1 MQTALPPKFFLIA
14 MTYSRK
20 KEATPLGE
28 AFQDLLK
35 SYRLE
40 DTYQEKVLLA
50 SWSKLMG
57 KTIAD
62 RTSNLY
68 IKDKKLFVKITSGPV
83 KKELQLNKSKVIA
96 LIEAEVGKGIVD
108 EVVFL

>member
-1 MQTALPPKFFLIA
+1 

-68 IKDKKLFVKITSGPV
+68 IKDKNHV
-83 KKELQLNKSKVIA
+83 NYIA
-96 LIEAEVGKGIVD
+96 LNLIWM
-108 EVVFL
+108 VVSRQLEMYSLRSFTVQTT

>member
-1 MQTALPPKFFLIA
+1 

-20 KEATPLGE
+20 KDATPLGE
-28 AFQDLLK
+28 ALQDLLK

-50 SWSKLMG
+50 SWPQLMG

-62 RTSNLY
+62 RTGNLY

-96 LIEAEVGKGIVD
+96 LIETEVGKGIVD
-108 EVVFL
+108 DVVFL

>member
-1 MQTALPPKFFLIA
+1 

-20 KEATPLGE
+20 KEASPVGE

-40 DTYQEKVLLA
+40 DTFQEKLLLA
-50 SWSKLMG
+50 SWPTLVG

-62 RTSNLY
+62 RTGNLY

-83 KKELQLNKSKVIA
+83 KKELQLNKSKVMA
-96 LIEAEVGKGIVD
+96 LIESEVGKGVVGEI
-108 EVVFL
+108 VFL

>member
-1 MQTALPPKFFLIA
+1 
-14 MTYSRK
+14 MTYPRK
-20 KEATPLGE
+20 KDATPLAD

-40 DTYQEKVLLA
+40 DTFQEKLLLA
-50 SWSKLMG
+50 SWPTLMG

>member
-1 MQTALPPKFFLIA
+1 

-68 IKDKKLFVKITSGPV
+68 IKDKKLFEKITSGPV

-96 LIEAEVGKGIVD
+96 LIETEVGKGIVD
-108 EVVFL
+108 DVVFL

>member
-1 MQTALPPKFFLIA
+1 
-14 MTYSRK
+14 MTYPRK
-20 KEATPLGE
+20 KDATPRAD

-40 DTYQEKVLLA
+40 DTFQEKLLLA
-50 SWSKLMG
+50 SWPTLMG

-62 RTSNLY
+62 RTGNLY

-83 KKELQLNKSKVIA
+83 KKELQLNKSKVMA
-96 LIEAEVGKGIVD
+96 LIETEVGKG
-108 EVVFL
+108 VVEEIIFV

>member
-1 MQTALPPKFFLIA
+1 

-20 KEATPLGE
+20 KDATPLGE
-28 AFQDLLK
+28 ALQDLLK

-50 SWSKLMG
+50 SWPQLMG

-62 RTSNLY
+62 RTGNLY

-83 KKELQLNKSKVIA
+83 KKELQLNKSR
-96 LIEAEVGKGIVD
+96 
-108 EVVFL
+108 

>member
-1 MQTALPPKFFLIA
+1 LIP
-14 MTYSRK
+14 MTYPRK
-20 KEATPLGE
+20 KDAAPMAD

-35 SYRLE
+35 AYRLE
-40 DTYQEKVLLA
+40 DTYQEKLLIS
-50 SWSKLMG
+50 SWPELVG

-62 RTSNLY
+62 RTSNVY

-96 LIEAEVGKGIVD
+96 LIESQIGKGIVED
-108 EVVFL
+108 VVFL

>member
-1 MQTALPPKFFLIA
+1 

-20 KEATPLGE
+20 KDATPLGE
-28 AFQDLLK
+28 ALQDLLK

-50 SWSKLMG
+50 SWPKLMG

-62 RTSNLY
+62 RTGNLY

-83 KKELQLNKSKVIA
+83 KKELQLNKAKVIA
-96 LIEAEVGKGIVD
+96 LIETEVGKGIVD
-108 EVVFL
+108 EVVFLSFF

>member
-1 MQTALPPKFFLIA
+1 
-14 MTYSRK
+14 MTYPRK
-20 KEATPLGE
+20 KDAAPMAD

-35 SYRLE
+35 AYRLE
-40 DTYQEKVLLA
+40 DTYQEKLLIS
-50 SWSKLMG
+50 SWPELVG

-62 RTSNLY
+62 RTSNVY

-96 LIEAEVGKGIVD
+96 LIESQIGKGIVD
-108 EVVFL
+108 DVIFL

>member
-1 MQTALPPKFFLIA
+1 MAD
-14 MTYSRK
+14 
-20 KEATPLGE
+20 

-35 SYRLE
+35 AYHLE
-40 DTYQEKVLLA
+40 DTYPEKLLIS
-50 SWSKLMG
+50 SWPELVG

-62 RTSNLY
+62 RTSNVY

-96 LIEAEVGKGIVD
+96 LIESQIGKGIVED
-108 EVVFL
+108 VVFL

>member
-1 MQTALPPKFFLIA
+1 MP
-14 MTYSRK
+14 MTYPRK
-20 KEATPLGE
+20 KDATPQAD

-40 DTYQEKVLLA
+40 DTFQEKLLLA
-50 SWSKLMG
+50 SWPTLMG

-83 KKELQLNKSKVIA
+83 KKELQLNKSKVMA
-96 LIEAEVGKGIVD
+96 LIETEVGKG
-108 EVVFL
+108 VVEEIIFV

>member
-1 MQTALPPKFFLIA
+1 MAD
-14 MTYSRK
+14 
-20 KEATPLGE
+20 

-35 SYRLE
+35 AYRLE
-40 DTYQEKVLLA
+40 DIYQEKLLIS
-50 SWSKLMG
+50 SWPELVG

-62 RTSNLY
+62 RTSNVY

-96 LIEAEVGKGIVD
+96 LIESQIGKGIVED
-108 EVVFL
+108 VVFL

>member
-1 MQTALPPKFFLIA
+1 

-40 DTYQEKVLLA
+40 ATYQEKVLLA
-50 SWSKLMG
+50 SWPTLMG

-62 RTSNLY
+62 RTGNLY
-68 IKDKKLFVKITSGPV
+68 IKDKKLFVKISSGPV

-96 LIEAEVGKGIVD
+96 LIESEVGKGIVD
-108 EVVFL
+108 DVVFL